1 MHISI
6 GYPHTLFRP
15 VDNPAIPV
23 HSSDEETDGCFRIV
37 SCFTDLQGSADIQCK
52 VQKDPTSAVQNSL
65 LVLTLRKCVVCNQ
78 EGRQMV
84 ALVFEDHNSVG
95 GLFKS

>member
-1 MHISI
+1 M
-6 GYPHTLFRP
+6 
-15 VDNPAIPV
+15 
-23 HSSDEETDGCFRIV
+23 
-37 SCFTDLQGSADIQCK
+37 QSAKGPNKC
-52 VQKDPTSAVQNSL
+52 SAK

-95 GLFKS
+95 GLFNSYYYVDASQIRTDVVAPLL